1 MALLLQLR
9 QQRSIFVCRRNCAAA
24 TFFRSTAAPQQTQVR
39 IFASFLNKNNQ
50 QQQQQQQQN
59 TTTTSIPSISTT
71 SNTNKELTTNDSKI
85 TKQQQH
91 PTLLNSYLTLA
102 KARLSALVVTTTAA
116 GYLASGTFALT
127 TFSACIVGTALCSAS
142 AAALNQLL
150 EKDRDARMR
159 RTQLRPLVTGALS
172 KQQAAVAAT
181 AWGMAGAGILYVGTD
196 PLTMSLGVAN
206 LALYAGV
213 YTYMKPRSI
222 YNTWVGAVVGAIP
235 PVMGWTAATGG
246 SYVDVEP
253 MVLGATLYLW
263 QMPHFFA
270 LSYCNRVDYQRGGFA
285 MVPCLEE
292 DGQETAKLIVRY
304 AWYLSAVPIVAT
316 VAGATSSMFALEG
329 FVLNAYALTVAHRFQ
344 RERTNQNARKV
355 FLTSLWYLPSFL
367 MLYLLHSKNWDD
379 ETNKDD
385 AVAKFLSESICAI
398 RERGRELCI
407 HEAAVVKTQNAEDS
421 CPVTVGAKKSREGIE
436 AANESVDTVTVKK
449 EATKGS

>member
-9 QQRSIFVCRRNCAAA
+9 
-24 TFFRSTAAPQQTQVR
+24 QQTQVR

-222 YNTWVGAVVGAIP
+222 YNTWMDGSD
-235 PVMGWTAATGG
+235 GWKLRGRGTNGFGCDLVFVAN
-246 SYVDVEP
+246 
-253 MVLGATLYLW
+253 ATLFCIELLQSRGLPARW
-263 QMPHFFA
+263 FCHGT
-270 LSYCNRVDYQRGGFA
+270 LSRR
-285 MVPCLEE
+285 
-292 DGQETAKLIVRY
+292 R
-304 AWYLSAVPIVAT
+304 W
-316 VAGATSSMFALEG
+316 
-329 FVLNAYALTVAHRFQ
+329 
-344 RERTNQNARKV
+344 
-355 FLTSLWYLPSFL
+355 
-367 MLYLLHSKNWDD
+367 
-379 ETNKDD
+379 
-385 AVAKFLSESICAI
+385 
-398 RERGRELCI
+398 
-407 HEAAVVKTQNAEDS
+407 
-421 CPVTVGAKKSREGIE
+421 SR
-436 AANESVDTVTVKK
+436 DC
-449 EATKGS
+449 